1 VEIARFAVAWA
12 VAVIAAFY
20 LLNPTG
26 GTLEFIPDQVRYWGN
41 LDELIA
47 AILLLSALRSFGVDV
62 CRFFGAKDKDASRPE

>member
-1 VEIARFAVAWA
+1 MEIARFAVAWA

-20 LLNPTG
+20 LLNPTKG
-26 GTLEFIPDQVRYWGN
+26 AQEFIPDSIPYWGN

-62 CRFFGAKDKDASRPE
+62 CRFFGEKEKDGRRPE